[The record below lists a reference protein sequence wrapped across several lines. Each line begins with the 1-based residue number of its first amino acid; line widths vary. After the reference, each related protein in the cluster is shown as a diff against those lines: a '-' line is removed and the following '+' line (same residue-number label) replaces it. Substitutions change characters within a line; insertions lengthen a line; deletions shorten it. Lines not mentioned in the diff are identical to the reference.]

1 MGDVLRASVQF
12 PTVLFS
18 ALLLIALVMWILP
31 LLGAEIGGA
40 GDGVD
45 SATDGAGDG
54 VLDSLGITGV
64 PLTIVLTI
72 VGLIGWGVSVLGQLF
87 LVDPLSGG
95 VAFVAGAGILV
106 FALAVSW
113 FVTRAVGPSMSRRLE
128 PTLAPSAADLVG
140 RTVEVRSHSVGP
152 DHGYGDARTADGSSV
167 RIDIRTR
174 PDHAADPEKS
184 RSFGN
189 GDTVLIIDYDN
200 DHHSYIVDQLPS
212 WL

>member
-1 MGDVLRASVQF
+1 MGDVLNASVQF
-12 PTVLFS
+12 PTVVFS
-18 ALLLIALVMWILP
+18 GLLIIALVMWILP

-45 SATDGAGDG
+45 GAADGAGDG
-54 VLDSLGITGV
+54 VLESLGITGV

-72 VGLIGWGVSVLGQLF
+72 VGLVGWAVSVPGQLF
-87 LVDPLSGG
+87 LVNPVSGA
-95 VAFVAGAGILV
+95 VAFAAGAGV
-106 FALAVSW
+106 FVAATAASWAVS
-113 FVTRAVGPSMSRRLE
+113 RAVGPTLARRLE
-128 PTLAPSAADLVG
+128 PALAPNAVDLVG

-152 DHGYGDARTADGSSV
+152 EHGYGDARTADGTSV

-174 PDHAADPEKS
+174 PDHSEKS
-184 RSFGN
+184 VTFGN

-200 DHHSYIVDQLPS
+200 DHRSYIVDQLPS